1 MTVNIYDDLNKLEA
15 TFRKTEEFAEV
26 EQAVDEVKKDKKHL
40 RCSKAFVKSS

>member
-26 EQAVDEVKKDKKHL
+26 EQAVEEVKADERGTSAVQKL
-40 RCSKAFVKSS
+40 P

>member
-26 EQAVDEVKKDKKHL
+26 EQAVNEVKKETKRL
-40 RCSKAFVKSS
+40 SCSRASVKSS

>member
-26 EQAVDEVKKDKKHL
+26 EQAVNEVKEGRRSARAVQEL
-40 RCSKAFVKSS
+40 S